1 VKTLAALAERAAAGE
16 TCALA
21 TVVATEGSSPAKSS
35 MRMLVAAEGRV
46 AGTVG
51 GGHVEASVEEAAK
64 EALVSGEAR
73 MLSFT
78 LDDDMADEG
87 GLICGGTVRILVERV
102 APPAPWAARAVE
114 IMAGGTRGALLAR
127 IGQGVERELLEGA
140 AAGPYLEKDKA
151 RLEGELFIEPLF
163 RPRCILLGAGH
174 VGKAIAVVAAEAGF
188 GVAVVEDRED
198 QARHIAADEVV
209 CAELVEGFEGL
220 RPGPDDY
227 VVVVTRSHGLDRR
240 CAAAALRSQARYV
253 GMIGS
258 RRKSATVKEALRKEG
273 VEAERLHAP
282 IGLDLGATSA
292 GEIAVSVVA
301 QMIKV
306 RRMGRGDR

>member
-1 VKTLAALAERAAAGE
+1 VKTLAALARRAAADE

-35 MRMLVAAEGRV
+35 MRMLVAGEGRV

-51 GGHVEASVEEAAK
+51 GGHVEASVEKAAR
-64 EALVSGEAR
+64 EVLLSGEAR

-102 APPAPWAARAVE
+102 DPPASWAARAVE
-114 IMAGGTRGALLAR
+114 IMAKGTRGALLAR

-140 AAGPYLEKDKA
+140 AAAPYLERDKA
-151 RLEGELFIEPLF
+151 RLEGDLFVEPLF

-174 VGKAIAVVAAEAGF
+174 VGRAIALVAAEAGF

-198 QARHIAADEVV
+198 QARGVAADEVI
-209 CAELVEGFEGL
+209 CSELVEGFEGL
-220 RPGPDDY
+220 KPGPDDY

-240 CAAAALRSQARYV
+240 CARAALRSPARYV

-258 RRKSATVKEALRKEG
+258 RRKSAAVKDALRKEG

>member
-1 VKTLAALAERAAAGE
+1 MRTLRALAERVAAGE
-16 TCALA
+16 PCALA

-35 MRMLVAAEGRV
+35 MRMLVAAGGRV
-46 AGTVG
+46 TGTVG

-64 EALVSGEAR
+64 DALASGQAR
-73 MLSFT
+73 ILSFT

-102 APPAPWAARAVE
+102 EPPAPWAARAVE
-114 IMAGGTRGALLAR
+114 IIAGGTRGALLAR
-127 IGQGVERELLEGA
+127 IGDKVERELLEGA

-151 RLEGELFIEPLF
+151 RLEGELYIEPLF

-174 VGKAIAVVAAEAGF
+174 VGKAIARIAGEAGF
-188 GVAVVEDRED
+188 GVAVVEDRVEQAESIDAD
-198 QARHIAADEVV
+198 QII
-209 CAELVEGFEGL
+209 CAELVEGLGRL
-220 RPGPDDY
+220 KPGPDDY

-240 CAAAALRSQARYV
+240 CAGAALRSPARYV

-258 RRKSATVKEALRKEG
+258 RRKSAEVKKALLKEG